1 MSLFVLFAAHAKVLL
16 AEPKSILKVNAGKT
30 PHLSQPSLPDEAWSN
45 NSHHRPKT
53 SPRKD

>member
-16 AEPKSILKVNAGKT
+16 AEPKLILKVNAGKT